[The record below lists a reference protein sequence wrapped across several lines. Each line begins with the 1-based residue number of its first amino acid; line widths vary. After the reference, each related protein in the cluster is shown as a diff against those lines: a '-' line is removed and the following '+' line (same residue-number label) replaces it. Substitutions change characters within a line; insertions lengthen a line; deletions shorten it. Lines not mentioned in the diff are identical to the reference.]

1 MAVNP
6 ILQRDP
12 ETDHTHNIETMSF
25 NGVLYSLAESG
36 ALSSVVENSPVEL
49 AKAAVTA
56 TQIWEALETL
66 GLVVEP
72 Q

>member
-12 ETDHTHNIETMSF
+12 ETDHTHNIETLSF
-25 NGVLYSLAESG
+25 SGALYSLAESG
-36 ALSSVVENSPVEL
+36 ALSSVVDESPVAL
-49 AKAAVTA
+49 AKAGVTA

-66 GLVVEP
+66 GLVAEP
-72 Q
+72 